1 MDRTQIDA
9 EQVVAR
15 YLAGR
20 LPATESDAFERYVS
34 EHPEICNE
42 LEQTLKFREG
52 LARLRERGEL
62 DALLQ
67 EPRPRRWLPMLPLRR
82 WRLWLWAAY
91 SGCNSVAPLLR
102 SCSCRRAISPRITP
116 EPK

>member
-52 LARLRERGEL
+52 LARLRGFL
-62 DALLQ
+62 
-67 EPRPRRWLPMLPLRR
+67 MLPLRR